1 MSVEIA
7 VASSLDADP
16 LIAFEE
22 AARTVADQLGGA
34 PDLCVAF
41 SGGSHL
47 LQAEAALDCIHERLA
62 PRALIGCGAGGVVAG
77 GREVEDG
84 HAAVVWAAR
93 MPGATITT
101 HELDGEQGSE
111 PEQIEGLPEPEVPAD
126 VIIVLA
132 DPYTFAADSLLS
144 RLNEERPGTP
154 VLGGLA
160 SASVGGTSRLFIGD
174 EVLSRG
180 AVAVAISGVEVLP
193 CVSQGAMPV
202 GPEIAITEADEN
214 VIHQLAFK
222 PAMERIGEVVTA
234 LPAEERRAAVGGMLV
249 GVTIDENQPEHERG
263 DFIVRPIVGADRE
276 SGAIAIGE
284 RVRVGQTIRL
294 HVRDAASADADLR
307 EALAAQ
313 VGALGE
319 GGPAGALLFTCNG
332 RGSNMFDT
340 SDHDATAIEEALG
353 VPCAGFFAAGEIGPV
368 GGRNFLHGFT
378 ATLAVFGREGR

>member
-7 VASSLDADP
+7 TGVSLEADAV
-16 LIAFEE
+16 IAFEE
-22 AARTVADQLGGA
+22 AAEQAAAGLGGP
-34 PDLCVAF
+34 PDLCVVF
-41 SGGSHL
+41 SSGAHL
-47 LQAEAALDCIHERLA
+47 LSAEPALDLVHERLA
-62 PRALIGCGAGGVVAG
+62 PKALIGCGAGGVVAG

-84 HAAVVWAAR
+84 HGVVVWAAR
-93 MPGATITT
+93 MPGAEIRTW
-101 HELDGEQGSE
+101 ELEGEPGSE
-111 PEQIEGLPEPEVPAD
+111 PDEIDGLPGAEESAD
-126 VIIVLA
+126 VVIVLA
-132 DPYTFAADSLLS
+132 DPYTFSADALLT

-160 SASVGGTSRLFIGD
+160 SAAIAGSSRLFHGR

-180 AVAVAISGVEVLP
+180 AVAVTVSGVEVLP

-202 GPEIAITEADEN
+202 GPEIAITEAAGN

-222 PAMERIGEVVTA
+222 PAIERIGEIVAA
-234 LPAEERRAAVGGMLV
+234 LPEGERKAASAGMLI
-249 GVTIDENQPEHERG
+249 GVTIDENQPDHERG
-263 DFIVRPIVGADRE
+263 DFVVRPIVGADRE

-284 RVRVGQTIRL
+284 AVRVGQTIRL

-307 EALAAQ
+307 EALAFQ

-319 GGPAGALLFTCNG
+319 GGAAGALLFTCNG
-332 RGSNMFDT
+332 RGSNMFDV
-340 SDHDATAIEEALG
+340 SDHDASAIEDMLG